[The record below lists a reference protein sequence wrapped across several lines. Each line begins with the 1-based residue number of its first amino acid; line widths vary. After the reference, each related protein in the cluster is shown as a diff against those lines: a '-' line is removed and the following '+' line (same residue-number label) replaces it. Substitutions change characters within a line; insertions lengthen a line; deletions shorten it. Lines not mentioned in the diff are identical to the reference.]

1 MLALWNKTFLIQ
13 FYLQKTWLKWVRI
26 SSLMK
31 DQFYANSSMTVE
43 QILHSKCHRYAYSL
57 TDRYYIFIIQCL
69 RLLGLIWCGSGAVLW
84 TNMDTYFSSSTL
96 FWFLWL
102 TLKKQKISFS
112 EICMLKKV
120 CQIFFLGGDVWIFW
134 DTQNDLPLVIFFSMF
149 SCWHW
154 FFERRI
160 LHIMFHFSTSIIT
173 FLL

>member
-1 MLALWNKTFLIQ
+1 MFALWNKTFLIQ

-120 CQIFFLGGDVWIFW
+120 CQIFFFGGGGCLDFLGYAKWSSFG
-134 DTQNDLPLVIFFSMF
+134 NFFF
-149 SCWHW
+149 NV
-154 FFERRI
+154 
-160 LHIMFHFSTSIIT
+160 
-173 FLL
+173 